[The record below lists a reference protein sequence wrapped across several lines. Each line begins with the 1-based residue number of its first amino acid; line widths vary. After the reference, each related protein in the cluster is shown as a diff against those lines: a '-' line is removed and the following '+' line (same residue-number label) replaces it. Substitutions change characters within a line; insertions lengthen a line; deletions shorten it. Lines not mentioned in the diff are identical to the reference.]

1 MSVDQARQYDHV
13 SRVDGFGGGRIYL
26 RRDRGNAVAFDE
38 DIAARQVAK
47 VAIHRDDGGAFHQ
60 DAIHIHDDAS
70 SVRRGAIFSVE
81 RFCRPEFAMLE
92 TMSDAEYVSEAR
104 QIRLDTT
111 TCQKGEQVERICQ
124 RCLSLPGPLIRE
136 KLRALIELS

>member
-60 DAIHIHDDAS
+60 DAIHIHDAS
-70 SVRRGAIFSVE
+70 SVRRGSKGSKKPEPVDQPIVISASWSGTTALEAI
-81 RFCRPEFAMLE
+81 
-92 TMSDAEYVSEAR
+92 
-104 QIRLDTT
+104 
-111 TCQKGEQVERICQ
+111 
-124 RCLSLPGPLIRE
+124 
-136 KLRALIELS
+136 